1 MERRVNRCTTAQF
14 QFESGAIGS
23 LFHSA
28 VLEGSQFTSEL
39 DIYGDGIHIVIGNPY
54 YKPFLK
60 MRSSRR
66 DDYEEVTPHSCH
78 KCWRSLQSNFSVL
91 RGPLMCNKAR
101 SDLTTLALSQQ
112 TACKSHG
119 T

>member
-14 QFESGAIGS
+14 QFENGAIGS

-60 MRSSRR
+60 MRSSRSN
-66 DDYEEVTPHSCH
+66 DYEEVMLMPYSQGDFFFL
-78 KCWRSLQSNFSVL
+78 SLPKLQNAAVDCTGKPKL
-91 RGPLMCNKAR
+91 RAGGL
-101 SDLTTLALSQQ
+101 
-112 TACKSHG
+112 
-119 T
+119 